1 MEKTKIPEENDAA
14 KILIVDDEPLIC
26 NALSRLMKRNGFVPL
41 VAYEEHSALEMLRI
55 EIPDVVLLDFR
66 MPSMNGMELMKK
78 AKQLDPDL
86 PVVMITAYADVHGA
100 VDAMRAGAHDYL
112 AKPFDHNEVIR
123 IVHRA
128 VSERKLKIKLKNL
141 SAQLG
146 DRLVLRKL
154 MGHSEAVGKIIMDIN
169 KVAASDFSVI
179 ILGETGSG
187 KELVAK
193 AIHQASSRRDGP
205 FVAIDCGAIPE
216 TLLESELFGYEKG
229 AFTGAVKRKPGK
241 FEICQNGTLLLDEM
255 FNMSMAAQAKL
266 LRVLQERKFN
276 RIGGT
281 QPVSMDVRL
290 LVATNRDLE
299 ESSFA
304 NFRKDL
310 FFRLNE
316 FTIRIPPLRNRK
328 EDIPYLANRFL
339 KSTNLELQKNVRG
352 FSEGAIDMLLSYDWP
367 GNVRELRSLIRRAVL
382 IADDLILEKHLEI
395 KRSSRIENAS
405 ENKKGVIEWKECSL
419 KEIVRNKTLAV
430 EREVLTEVLDYTDG
444 NKAKAAR
451 LLKIDYKT
459 IHNKLKSFGITPKG
473 GKNGGSTE

>member
-1 MEKTKIPEENDAA
+1 
-14 KILIVDDEPLIC
+14 
-26 NALSRLMKRNGFVPL
+26 
-41 VAYEEHSALEMLRI
+41 
-55 EIPDVVLLDFR
+55 
-66 MPSMNGMELMKK
+66 
-78 AKQLDPDL
+78 
-86 PVVMITAYADVHGA
+86 
-100 VDAMRAGAHDYL
+100 
-112 AKPFDHNEVIR
+112 
-123 IVHRA
+123 
-128 VSERKLKIKLKNL
+128 
-141 SAQLG
+141 
-146 DRLVLRKL
+146 
-154 MGHSEAVGKIIMDIN
+154 
-169 KVAASDFSVI
+169 
-179 ILGETGSG
+179 
-187 KELVAK
+187 
-193 AIHQASSRRDGP
+193 
-205 FVAIDCGAIPE
+205 VAIDCGAIPE

-229 AFTGAVKRKPGK
+229 AFTGAVRQKPGK

-266 LRVLQERKFN
+266 LRVLQERKIN

-310 FFRLNE
+310 FFRLCE
-316 FTIRIPPLRNRK
+316 FIIRIPPLRNRK

-339 KSTNLELQKNVRG
+339 KSTNLELQKNVKG